1 MADTYW
7 KKTTLTK
14 NVLFSYKFMVKK
26 ESRYNCCLAF
36 FFVVDNKI
44 DEVKFWDEKE
54 STFAVTDL
62 PKDVFENKS
71 IDQMKLYLETILRI
85 EGKI

>member
-1 MADTYW
+1 MTDSYW
-7 KKTTLTK
+7 TKTNLVKNTLVSFK
-14 NVLFSYKFMVKK
+14 LCVKR
-26 ESRYNCCLAF
+26 ESGYDHCLAF
-36 FFVVDNKI
+36 FFVIDNKI

-54 STFAVTDL
+54 STFVKGL
-62 PKDVFENKS
+62 SEEVFEDKG

>member
-26 ESRYNCCLAF
+26 GAGYDYCLAF
-36 FFVVDNKI
+36 FFVYYNKI
-44 DEVKFWDEKE
+44 DEIRLWDKKE